1 MTINQ
6 NLLEDIN
13 SVNKLFNSNIL
24 QTASLNRFNNTV
36 LATNNSLN
44 NLDAVQKNGLS
55 RQNDIKDIITN
66 ESDRLKSKK
75 TTIDQAILSQN
86 RIIYFNDNN
95 RKIYA
100 AYLRILIVLTITLAI
115 IWVIT
120 VIKKYTEIIPDWLME
135 ILIIIIVAIGCI
147 IIYNYYIDI
156 RMRNQ
161 YNFDE
166 INLDP
171 PIMKE
176 KEDAGSTDGDLTSGS
191 LGLCI
196 GADCC
201 KPATQNTP
209 GSTWDEILNK
219 CINDPIIPPNST
231 QTVQGFDIMNSAKP
245 IDAFEYTEYSQ
256 YK

>member
-13 SVNKLFNSNIL
+13 SVNKLFNNNIL
-24 QTASLNRFNNTV
+24 QTSSLNTLNDKV

-44 NLDAVQKNGLS
+44 NLDVVQKNGLS
-55 RQNDIKDIITN
+55 RQNDIKDIIAS
-66 ESDRLKSKK
+66 ESDRLNSKK
-75 TTIDQAILSQN
+75 ATIDQAILSQN

-100 AYLRILIVLTITLAI
+100 AYLRILVVLTITLAI

-120 VIKKYTEIIPDWLME
+120 VIKKYIDSIPDWLIE
-135 ILIIIIVAIGCI
+135 ILIIIIVAIGGI

-166 INLDP
+166 IKLDP
-171 PIMKE
+171 PTMKE
-176 KEDAGSTDGDLTSGS
+176 KDTDSTSGDLLSGS
-191 LGLCI
+191 GGICI

-201 KPATQNTP
+201 NPASEKTP

-219 CINDPIIPPNST
+219 CVNDPIIPPSSST
-231 QTVQGFDIMNSAKP
+231 APTETFDIINSAKP
-245 IDAFEYTEYSQ
+245 IDAFEYTEYSP